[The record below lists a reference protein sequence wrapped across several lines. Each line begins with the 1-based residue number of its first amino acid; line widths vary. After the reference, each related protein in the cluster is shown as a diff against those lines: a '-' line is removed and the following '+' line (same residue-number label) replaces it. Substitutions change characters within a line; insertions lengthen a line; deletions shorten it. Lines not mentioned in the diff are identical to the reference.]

1 LFFELVKR
9 VFNSVNE
16 YVNYWRELILKE
28 RNYEIQSFK
37 ELIVKTSLK
46 KREKEGLAVSNLK
59 PKKIVAYGKILY
71 RFGREKE
78 IESDIKVG
86 DSVLIY
92 PVEFEKD
99 KSRENII
106 RKGILGNIE
115 SKGLKFF
122 DISLQKPLPIDWT
135 KRKLVVQLFVSEIT
149 FKRMLN
155 TIAKIKEGKSVFDIN
170 KILR

>member
-1 LFFELVKR
+1 LAKR
-9 VFNSVNE
+9 VFNSINE
-16 YVNYWRELILKE
+16 YVNYWKELILKE

-37 ELIVKTSLK
+37 ELVVKTSLK
-46 KREKEGLAVSNLK
+46 RREKEGLAVSNLK
-59 PKKIVAYGKILY
+59 PKKIIAYGKIVY

-86 DSVLIY
+86 DSVLVY
-92 PVEFEKD
+92 PEEFEKD

-106 RKGILGNIE
+106 RKGILGSVE

-122 DISLQKPLPIDWT
+122 DISLQKPLPREWSR
-135 KRKLVVQLFVSEIT
+135 KKLVVQLFVSEIT

-155 TIAKIKEGKSVFDIN
+155 TLAKIKEGKSVFDIN
-170 KILR
+170 KILK